1 MNSRRYAPCALAA
14 IIPVMFTG
22 VRAYGQI
29 ANGQPAFEVASI
41 KSAAGGRGNFVHG
54 GPGTNDPVFYRCERC
69 ELRVLIMQAYNV
81 NNFQLVRPSWM
92 ETAIFDVVA
101 RVPDGTTKEQYRLM
115 LQNLLAERFKLSLHR
130 DKKEVQ
136 MYDLVVAK
144 GGPKLKESV
153 EGQGQ
158 GDAAL
163 SGRPMI
169 PDDWQFIRGTKQTTE
184 FLAARLAGHLQAPVT
199 DSTGLRG
206 AYDYTLSWSDNPDS
220 GLSLFSAIQATL
232 GLKLKPKKGLLD
244 IIVVDHAERVPTE
257 N

>member
-1 MNSRRYAPCALAA
+1 MKSRRFTPCALAA
-14 IIPVMFTG
+14 VIPIVFIG
-22 VRAYGQI
+22 GRAYGQI
-29 ANGQPAFEVASI
+29 VNGQPTFEVASI
-41 KSAAGGRGNFVHG
+41 KSATGGRGNFMYG
-54 GPGTNDPVFYRCERC
+54 GPGTNDPGLYRCERC

-101 RVPDGTTKEQYRLM
+101 RVPEGTTKEQYRLM
-115 LQNLLAERFKLSLHR
+115 LQNLLVERFKLFLHR

-153 EGQGQ
+153 ESQGQ
-158 GDAAL
+158 EDAVP
-163 SGRPMI
+163 SGRPKI

-184 FLAARLAGHLQAPVT
+184 FLAARLAGHFQAPVT
-199 DSTGLRG
+199 DATGLSG
-206 AYDYTLSWSDNPDS
+206 VYDYTLSWSDNPDS
-220 GLSLFSAIQATL
+220 GSSLFSAIQATL
-232 GLKLKPKKGLLD
+232 GLKLEPKKGLMD
-244 IIVVDHAERVPTE
+244 IVVVDHAEKVPTE